1 MRAAALRWSRRN
13 MLGWRPAGSLSGAGR
28 NADGMGKSGLKAI
41 GVLLTLRR
49 HSKRHANW
57 TLSIAIL
64 STLVTIGLFA
74 LYLMQD
80 TPEFP

>member
-1 MRAAALRWSRRN
+1 
-13 MLGWRPAGSLSGAGR
+13 MLEWRLAGSLSGAEWNAGR
-28 NADGMGKSGLKAI
+28 MGNSGLKAI
-41 GVLLTLRR
+41 GVLLALRR
-49 HSKRHANW
+49 HSKRHSNW

-74 LYLMQD
+74 LYLMQE

>member
-1 MRAAALRWSRRN
+1 
-13 MLGWRPAGSLSGAGR
+13 
-28 NADGMGKSGLKAI
+28 MGNSGLKAI
-41 GVLLTLRR
+41 GVLLALRR
-49 HSKRHANW
+49 HSKRHSNW

-74 LYLMQD
+74 LYLMQE